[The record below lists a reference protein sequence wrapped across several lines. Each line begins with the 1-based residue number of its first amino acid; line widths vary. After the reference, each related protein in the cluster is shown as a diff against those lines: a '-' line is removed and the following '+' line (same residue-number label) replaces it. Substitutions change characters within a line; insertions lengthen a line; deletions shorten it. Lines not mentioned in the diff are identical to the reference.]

1 MTARAAGEI
10 LIEGRDIGHAFGD
23 SAVLSDIEI
32 SVSTGEIV
40 TLIGPNGAG
49 KTTLIR
55 ILLGLI
61 QPDSGSVARRSG
73 LIVGYLPQQLEI
85 DPILPLNV
93 RRLLQL
99 TSRPAADRMAQALE
113 EVGAAHLIEQAV
125 QSLSGG
131 ELQRVLLARALARDP
146 DLLVLDEPIQGI
158 DISGQTELYELIA
171 RIRTRRGCGVLM
183 ISHDLHL
190 VMAST
195 DRVVCIN
202 HHLCCSGQPETVS
215 RHPEYMAM
223 FGTKEARSLAVY
235 THHHDHGHDLA
246 GHVVPLEEDEKG
258 GRPHGGHHEG
268 EK

>member
-1 MTARAAGEI
+1 MTARPGGEI
-10 LIEGRDIGHAFGD
+10 LLEGRGIGHAFGD
-23 SAVLSDIEI
+23 NAVLTDIEI
-32 SVSTGEIV
+32 SVSPGEIV

-61 QPDSGSVARRSG
+61 EPDRGAVARRSG
-73 LIVGYLPQQLEI
+73 LIVGYLPQHLDI

-99 TSRPAADRMAQALE
+99 TNRPAADRMTQALE
-113 EVGAAHLIEQAV
+113 EVGAAHLMAQAV

-158 DISGQTELYELIA
+158 DIAGQTELYELIA

-183 ISHDLHL
+183 ISHDLHV

-202 HHLCCSGQPETVS
+202 HHLCCSGQPEAVS
-215 RHPEYMAM
+215 QHPEYIAM
-223 FGTKEARSLAVY
+223 FGPKEARSLAVY
-235 THHHDHGHDLA
+235 THHHDHVHDLA
-246 GHVVPLEEDEKG
+246 GHVIPLEEDENG
-258 GRPHGGHHEG
+258 GHNHDHGGDE
-268 EK
+268 E

>member
-1 MTARAAGEI
+1 MTVCFGGEV
-10 LIEGRDIGHAFGD
+10 LFEGWGIGYAFGD
-23 SAVLSDIEI
+23 NVVLSDIEI
-32 SVSTGEIV
+32 SVSPGEIV

-73 LIVGYLPQQLEI
+73 LIVGYLPQQLDI

-99 TSRPAADRMAQALE
+99 TSRPDANQMTQALE
-113 EVGAAHLIEQAV
+113 EVGAAHLMEQAV
-125 QSLSGG
+125 QGLSGG
-131 ELQRVLLARALARDP
+131 ELQRVLLARALARNP
-146 DLLVLDEPIQGI
+146 NLLVLDEPIQGI
-158 DISGQTELYELIA
+158 DLAGQTELYELIA
-171 RIRTRRGCGVLM
+171 RIRTQRNCGVLM

-215 RHPEYMAM
+215 QHPEYIAM
-223 FGTKEARSLAVY
+223 FGPKEARSLAVY
-235 THHHDHGHDLA
+235 THHHSHDLA
-246 GHVVPLEEDEKG
+246 GHVVPLDEGGKSEHNHGDEK
-258 GRPHGGHHEG
+258 
-268 EK
+268 

>member
-1 MTARAAGEI
+1 MTARPGGEI
-10 LIEGRDIGHAFGD
+10 LLEGRGIGHGFGGN
-23 SAVLSDIEI
+23 AVLSDIEI
-32 SVSTGEIV
+32 SVSPGEIV

-61 QPDSGSVARRSG
+61 RPDTGTVARQSG
-73 LIVGYLPQQLEI
+73 LIVGYLPQQLDI

-99 TSRPAADRMAQALE
+99 TSRPDADRMTQALE

-125 QSLSGG
+125 QGLSGG
-131 ELQRVLLARALARDP
+131 ELQRVLLARALARNP
-146 DLLVLDEPIQGI
+146 NLLVLDEPIQGI
-158 DISGQTELYELIA
+158 DLAGQTELYELIA
-171 RIRTRRGCGVLM
+171 RIRTQRNCGVLM

-215 RHPEYMAM
+215 QHPEYIAM
-223 FGTKEARSLAVY
+223 FGPKEARSLAVY
-235 THHHDHGHDLA
+235 THHHDHSHDLA
-246 GHVVPLEEDEKG
+246 GHVVPLDEG
-258 GRPHGGHHEG
+258 GKSEHNYGDEG
-268 EK
+268 